1 MNRSEQVNELVTAL
15 AKAQLE
21 FLPIEKEVE
30 NPFYKRKYADLSA
43 IIAATRP
50 SLNKNG
56 LVVVQS
62 VRCLVDL
69 AVTEVETTLLH
80 SSGQYISEVLQLQA
94 GQGNRFDPQTIGSS
108 QTYGRRYAMQAILGV
123 AAEPDDDANALS
135 SGSKDAAKEVG
146 ERKVAAMKQRVAQQA
161 SEKEPEPSGA
171 NGHSVPQ
178 EASNGEVYGVL
189 KQAKRIKN
197 GKAMALQVIDPN
209 DKPVLL
215 FCFDN
220 RKWTKDGADTSMFD
234 LLEMAAEG
242 KGQSIR
248 GRVKASGQYTNLTS
262 LVALGNVTFD
272 DDGVPVIDRTNA

>member
-1 MNRSEQVNELVTAL
+1 
-15 AKAQLE
+15 
-21 FLPIEKEVE
+21 
-30 NPFYKRKYADLSA
+30 
-43 IIAATRP
+43 
-50 SLNKNG
+50 
-56 LVVVQS
+56 
-62 VRCLVDL
+62 
-69 AVTEVETTLLH
+69 
-80 SSGQYISEVLQLQA
+80 
-94 GQGNRFDPQTIGSS
+94 
-108 QTYGRRYAMQAILGV
+108 MQAILGV

-262 LVALGNVTFD
+262 LMALGNVTFD